1 MIKHAGRFIV
11 MIQTSLIMNVATFNT
26 LVNEANRTKKTLY
39 ELIKETMYRYAKKHT
54 STQIAVG
61 AVKYQER
68 DEDKKWKVFRIELDD
83 DDYELFTDMRKVMKK
98 SVSLLVAEAIKEYL
112 DEIVKQILKNINCYM
127 DFRHESRCETKGSH
141 ITWILNWEIKKKTQ
155 KIE

>member
-1 MIKHAGRFIV
+1 
-11 MIQTSLIMNVATFNT
+11 MIQTSLIMNVAMFNK

-39 ELIKETMYRYAKKHT
+39 ELIKETMYRYAKNYK

-68 DEDKKWKVFRIELDD
+68 DEEKNWKVFRIDLED

-112 DEIVKQILKNINCYM
+112 DEIVKQILKKINCYM
-127 DFRHESRCETKGSH
+127 DFRHESGCEIKGCH
-141 ITWILNWEIKKKTQ
+141 ITWILNWEIKKKTP